1 MINQKQHTSAFIKL
15 VDTIKAEIKELAV
28 AGLNKKINSQQL
40 FYLIDVRERDEF
52 QQGSIVHAIPLSK
65 GIIERDIEKYIPDFE
80 VEIVVYCSGG
90 FRSCLAADNLQ
101 KMGYRHVTSLQGGLR
116 AWLEAGYPLIKI
128 PNNATSC

>member
-15 VDTIKAEIKELAV
+15 VDKIKPQIKELTV
-28 AGLNKKINSQQL
+28 ADLNKKINSQHR

-52 QQGSIVHAIPLSK
+52 QQESIVHAIPLSK

-90 FRSCLAADNLQ
+90 FRSCLVADNLQ
-101 KMGYRHVTSLQGGLR
+101 KMGYSQVASLQGGLR
-116 AWLEAGYPLIKI
+116 AWLEAGYPLIKM
-128 PNNATSC
+128 TR

>member
-1 MINQKQHTSAFIKL
+1 MINRKQHTSAFIKL
-15 VDTIKAEIKELAV
+15 VDKIKPQIKELTV
-28 AGLNKKINSQQL
+28 ADLNKKIKSQHR
-40 FYLIDVRERDEF
+40 FYLIDLRERDEF

-90 FRSCLAADNLQ
+90 FRSCLAAANLQ

-116 AWLEAGYPLIKI
+116 AWLEAGYPLIKM
-128 PNNATSC
+128 TK

>member
-1 MINQKQHTSAFIKL
+1 VINRKQHTSAFIKL
-15 VDTIKAEIKELAV
+15 VDKIKPQIKELTV
-28 AGLNKKINSQQL
+28 ADLNKKIKSQHR
-40 FYLIDVRERDEF
+40 FYLIDLRERDEF

-116 AWLEAGYPLIKI
+116 AWLEAGYPLIKM
-128 PNNATSC
+128 TK

>member
-1 MINQKQHTSAFIKL
+1 MQHRSAFIKL
-15 VDTIKAEIKELAV
+15 VDKIKPQIKELTV
-28 AGLNKKINSQQL
+28 ADLNKKINSQYR

-101 KMGYRHVTSLQGGLR
+101 KMGYSQVASLQGGLR
-116 AWLEAGYPLIKI
+116 AWLEAGYPLIKMT
-128 PNNATSC
+128 NNVAS

>member
-15 VDTIKAEIKELAV
+15 VDKIKPQIKELTGAD
-28 AGLNKKINSQQL
+28 LNKKINSQHR

-52 QQGSIVHAIPLSK
+52 QQGSIVHAISLSK

-101 KMGYRHVTSLQGGLR
+101 KMGYSQVTSLQGGLR
-116 AWLEAGYPLIKI
+116 AWLEAGYPLIKM
-128 PNNATSC
+128 TK

>member
-15 VDTIKAEIKELAV
+15 VDKIKPQIKELTV
-28 AGLNKKINSQQL
+28 ADLNKKINSQHR

-90 FRSCLAADNLQ
+90 FRSCLVADNLQ
-101 KMGYRHVTSLQGGLR
+101 KMGYSQVASLQGGLR
-116 AWLEAGYPLIKI
+116 AWLEAGYPLIKM
-128 PNNATSC
+128 TR

>member
-1 MINQKQHTSAFIKL
+1 MINQKQHRSAFIKL
-15 VDTIKAEIKELAV
+15 VDKIKPKIKELTV
-28 AGLNKKINSQQL
+28 ADLNKKISSQHR

-101 KMGYRHVTSLQGGLR
+101 KMGYSQVASLQGGLR
-116 AWLEAGYPLIKI
+116 AWLEAGYPLIKM
-128 PNNATSC
+128 TK

>member
-15 VDTIKAEIKELAV
+15 VDNIKAKIQELPV
-28 AGLNKKINSQQL
+28 ADLNKKINAQHA

-52 QQGSIVHAIPLSK
+52 QQGSIVHGISLSK
-65 GIIERDIEKYIPDFE
+65 GIIERDIEKYISDFE
-80 VEIVVYCSGG
+80 AEIVVYCSGG

-101 KMGYRHVTSLQGGLR
+101 KMGYRHVASLQGGLR

-128 PNNATSC
+128 TK

>member
-1 MINQKQHTSAFIKL
+1 MNQKQHTSAFIKL
-15 VDTIKAEIKELAV
+15 VDKIKPQIKELTGAD
-28 AGLNKKINSQQL
+28 LNKKINSQHR

-52 QQGSIVHAIPLSK
+52 QQGSIVHAISLSK

-101 KMGYRHVTSLQGGLR
+101 KMGYSQVTSLQGGLR
-116 AWLEAGYPLIKI
+116 AWLEAGYPLIKM
-128 PNNATSC
+128 TK

>member
-15 VDTIKAEIKELAV
+15 VDTIKAKIKELSV
-28 AGLNKKINSQQL
+28 ADLNKKINAQHS

-65 GIIERDIEKYIPDFE
+65 GIIERDIEKYISDFE

-90 FRSCLAADNLQ
+90 FRSCLATDNLQ
-101 KMGYRHVTSLQGGLR
+101 KMGYSQVASLQGGLH
-116 AWLEAGYPLIKI
+116 AWLEAGYPLIKM
-128 PNNATSC
+128 TK